1 MNLLVSTGGKAEVI
15 LWISIQ
21 SRHKNPE
28 KIPTAARYTA
38 PAVRPSVGT
47 VFIDCIFT
55 LRVELYNTL
64 RKENTKEKQ
73 KQGMGV
79 RHPSYDYTS
88 ARKVSAEGP
97 TGLTVQYQLLVIC
110 CCWQSSV
117 TFLK

>member
-47 VFIDCIFT
+47 VFIDYILHYESSCIIPY
-55 LRVELYNTL
+55 E
-64 RKENTKEKQ
+64 RKTPKKSKSKEW
-73 KQGMGV
+73 
-79 RHPSYDYTS
+79 
-88 ARKVSAEGP
+88 A
-97 TGLTVQYQLLVIC
+97 
-110 CCWQSSV
+110 
-117 TFLK
+117 